1 VQHQRRICL
10 HHFNFSVSISN
21 HHCICNAIQIY
32 IYFMKIGVEYKC
44 RGVRDKNHSYQ
55 VAKDDDLVQK
65 QMPFH
70 LRHRPV
76 EFRKEEILT
85 VKAVEIIA
93 GHAST
98 EWAYRTQP
106 TLLSSRVGE
115 VELPCCCGSGVM
127 LKYPS
132 PAITEPM
139 HIHGRNKLLQCCDS
153 FSQLLLPLMS
163 NIMFNYSEEIVTC
176 NAIVCVIEIE
186 REAETFAWSAGVG
199 VGFSVFG
206 FLEVL

>member
-1 VQHQRRICL
+1 
-10 HHFNFSVSISN
+10 
-21 HHCICNAIQIY
+21 
-32 IYFMKIGVEYKC
+32 
-44 RGVRDKNHSYQ
+44 

-65 QMPFH
+65 QMTFH
-70 LRHRPV
+70 LQHRPV
-76 EFRKEEILT
+76 EFGKEEILT
-85 VKAVEIIA
+85 VKVVEIIA

-98 EWAYRTQP
+98 EWAYKTQP
-106 TLLSSRVGE
+106 TLLSSRVGGL
-115 VELPCCCGSGVM
+115 ELPCCGSGVM

-139 HIHGRNKLLQCCDS
+139 HIHGRNKLLQCCDL

-163 NIMFNYSEEIVTC
+163 NILFNYSEEIATR
-176 NAIVCVIEIE
+176 NAIACVIEIE
-186 REAETFAWSAGVG
+186 REAETFAWPAGVG